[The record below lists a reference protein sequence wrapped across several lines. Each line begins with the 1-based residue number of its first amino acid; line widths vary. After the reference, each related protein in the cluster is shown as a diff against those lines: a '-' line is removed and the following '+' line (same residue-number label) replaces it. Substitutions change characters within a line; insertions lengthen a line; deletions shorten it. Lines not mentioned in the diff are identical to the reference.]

1 MAPSYANLFLAK
13 FETDALMHA
22 PHQSHTWWRF
32 IDDIFMIWTHTEND
46 LLNFISYLNNLHP
59 TIKFTSSHSSTSISF
74 LDVQVSLNQF
84 GVVKTDLYTKPMDKH
99 QYLLHSLCHPFHT
112 KRAIPFSLALRLRR
126 ICSSDETFTLRT
138 NELIQYLNNRGYNLS
153 FLKHE
158 IQRVHA
164 IARKETLKPSQ
175 TTSNQPSRV
184 PLVITYNPSLR
195 SVSSIIH
202 RHFSILCSSP
212 RCTNVFTS
220 VPLVAFRRTDNLS
233 DILVKSKLR
242 TVTQNNV
249 SKGSFRCGNNGIT
262 CHYITDGRT
271 NYTFSATGETR
282 TITDHIDCNS
292 KNLISMV
299 HCRRC
304 NKQYLGETKR
314 RLKGTPTTRR
324 QTHPHLQTY
333 CSFRPFS
340 FRRSYY

>member
-1 MAPSYANLFLAK
+1 MRVPMAVLCFWGRGERDPGN
-13 FETDALMHA
+13 EV
-22 PHQSHTWWRF
+22 
-32 IDDIFMIWTHTEND
+32 D
-46 LLNFISYLNNLHP
+46 LC
-59 TIKFTSSHSSTSISF
+59 
-74 LDVQVSLNQF
+74 
-84 GVVKTDLYTKPMDKH
+84 TKPTDKL
-99 QYLLHSLCHPFHT
+99 QYLLHSSCHPFHT

-138 NELIQYLNNRGYNLS
+138 NELIQYLNSRGYNLS

-158 IQRVHA
+158 IQHVHA
-164 IARKETLKPSQ
+164 IARTETLKPSQ

-202 RHFSILCSSP
+202 RHFSILSSSP

-220 VPLVAFRRTDNLS
+220 VLLVAFRRTDNLS

-249 SKGSFRCGNNGIT
+249 SKGSFRCGNNCIT

-282 TITDHIDCNS
+282 TITNHIDCNS
-292 KNLISMV
+292 KNLIYMV

-314 RLKGTPTTRR
+314 RLKDRFNEHRRPVDRPTPTSRPTAVSDHFLSDDHTTNDIELIPLELIHSSRDAIR
-324 QTHPHLQTY
+324 KAREAYLIKRGQTLEPKGINK
-333 CSFRPFS
+333 REEM
-340 FRRSYY
+340 